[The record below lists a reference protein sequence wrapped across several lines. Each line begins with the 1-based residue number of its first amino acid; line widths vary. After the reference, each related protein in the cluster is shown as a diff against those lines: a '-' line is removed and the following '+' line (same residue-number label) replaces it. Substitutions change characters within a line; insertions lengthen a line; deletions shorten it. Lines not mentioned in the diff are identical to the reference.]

1 MPVRLCAWRNTVVDV
16 VVGWGLR
23 PSTRRALAY
32 ARKHQ
37 LPYLALEDGFLR
49 SFGTGDHFPPLS
61 LVMDDAGIYYDCT
74 RPSALE
80 RLLASAADVLQPDA
94 ETVRRARAQL
104 LQAGLSKYNHA
115 PDLPVGMLRPQDVQ
129 RVLVVD
135 QTAGDMSVAL
145 GGGGCANLCR
155 HAGCGLIRKPAGY
168 GVCEDAPGGD
178 IWPQRGLFDGG
189 AA

>member
-1 MPVRLCAWRNTVVDV
+1 M
-16 VVGWGLR
+16 
-23 PSTRRALAY
+23 
-32 ARKHQ
+32 
-37 LPYLALEDGFLR
+37 R

-145 GGGGCANLCR
+145 GGADAQTFAAMLAAALSENPQATVYVKTHPEVTSGRIGGSL
-155 HAGCGLIRKPAGY
+155 PA
-168 GVCEDAPGGD
+168 VQPNARVVLLRDAVNPLSLL
-178 IWPQRGLFDGG
+178 Q
-189 AA
+189 

>member
-1 MPVRLCAWRNTVVDV
+1 M
-16 VVGWGLR
+16 
-23 PSTRRALAY
+23 
-32 ARKHQ
+32 
-37 LPYLALEDGFLR
+37 R

-80 RLLASAADVLQPDA
+80 RLLASAADVLQPDDA
-94 ETVRRARAQL
+94 QAVRQARAQL

-115 PDLPVGMLRPQDVQ
+115 PDMPADMLREGDAQ

-145 GGGGCANLCR
+145 GGR
-155 HAGCGLIRKPAGY
+155 MRKPLPPCWLRPY
-168 GVCEDAPGGD
+168 QKTRRLRCM
-178 IWPQRGLFDGG
+178 
-189 AA
+189 